1 MGDILLIV
9 IWQLRQLR
17 VKYEGRWVAMST
29 HCIELHLWTAS
40 CLESKEF
47 ATLRCHLAVLPS
59 WHGKWHHSD
68 AEKTRPFGGDP
79 LCVII
84 RKETIRGR
92 FSQVQVGDN
101 MLRDACYQMIGL
113 RKNAISTHLGGLQC
127 SRSPIKRLNVAN
139 DLQLCNHWEK
149 LVKRWCDAF
158 THACLQIGI

>member
-29 HCIELHLWTAS
+29 HCIKLHLWTAS
-40 CLESKEF
+40 CLESGIQRIRHS
-47 ATLRCHLAVLPS
+47 TLSFGSSKLTWGVTS
-59 WHGKWHHSD
+59 
-68 AEKTRPFGGDP
+68 RPFGGDP

-113 RKNAISTHLGGLQC
+113 RKNVISTHLGGLHC
-127 SRSPIKRLNVAN
+127 SKLRSPIKRLIVAN
-139 DLQLCNHWEK
+139 DFHLCNHWEK